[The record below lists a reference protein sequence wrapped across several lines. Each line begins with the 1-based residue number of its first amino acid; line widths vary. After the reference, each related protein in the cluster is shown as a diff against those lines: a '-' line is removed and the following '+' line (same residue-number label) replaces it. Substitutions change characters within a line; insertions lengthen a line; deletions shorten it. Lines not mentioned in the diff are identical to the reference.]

1 MSGNYYG
8 GYADYGGYGNFGGLN
23 GKFGGLNGKFGGL
36 NGNFGGSITGLGS
49 YGGYKKGI
57 YDSPHVKWWPL
68 IMIIT

>member
-23 GKFGGLNGKFGGL
+23 GNLEGL
-36 NGNFGGSITGLGS
+36 NGNFGGSIRGFGS

-57 YDSPHVKWWPL
+57 YDNPRVK
-68 IMIIT
+68 